1 MNNKKLR
8 FTVLSILVLVMV
20 CLAAFTGCRDKK
32 NNGGDSNASST
43 EIYIEKS
50 LQPRLLYVEGQ
61 DFDFSTGA
69 VTVSKG
75 DEKTRVPFSD
85 SRVTVTGYDK
95 YTLGNQTLT
104 VSFEGKTTTLTVA
117 VIARMTVENV
127 ETEYFVGEKFNKTKG
142 RVKVAKD
149 DGSTSYVD
157 MKNDSITVKSFNSS
171 TAGSTNVTIQYANG
185 GATYECSF
193 SVNVYAPAKIDFK
206 QPNKK
211 DYMSHEK
218 ELNFAGG
225 YLYLEAAKPSTF
237 KKSINITNDMVVGY
251 DPDSVT
257 VANKDTAVAQTIK
270 VSYAGKEWFYDVNV
284 LYSPI
289 YVIESL
295 ADKIA
300 NVNLELSEGQTIADI
315 KLPAGA
321 GIAAKEAMQRYF
333 MLSSAD
339 QSKLDSELMLDFA
352 RVAAFYV
359 NTNDYVNAVN
369 DLSDAFILT
378 ADGQLTYPGKTY
390 EAVVKAIDALNDP
403 KSAYNASAALML
415 QIKDAF
421 GEETLTGNYK
431 ISQLTSPHTEE
442 VALSI
447 ADKLQHVIT
456 IYDLLKNIPSTW
468 KTDLLNNTAA
478 FTSNYGAD
486 ILSAVFTIS
495 SSEYTGSRYSGLYA
509 VITGWRSDF
518 FEIIYSYYY
527 YAKDGGKDQLTTDLW
542 GKVPAPGILED
553 FYTTFNRAYEIGSQL
568 TTQYQQ
574 SPGSVN
580 GTDLFVFHYYYRKAL
595 DFSKQVKASG
605 NELYTTLYNA
615 INLDAYINVYLNA
628 PSSKLLGYYDFIGP
642 VLDNSNVALAHDAY
656 FAILDV
662 YATTG
667 EVASNNENRTKILN
681 LFNSMVN
688 LSPSEL
694 HWFLSSVCFNYHNV
708 AGAVLIF
715 DFQNPSNWI
724 AQLMYGFFFQEL
736 PKNSDGTLHN
746 AQAAFANLIQ
756 AMETYPTAQFNEDA
770 IEDFKSYMKLVNEQ
784 FNELTATEKTAFRN
798 LAGNLLDKCNKYYN
812 AVLDQT
818 TVTLSTEMK
827 AKFDELYGIL
837 DKFNNI
843 VNDSDKTK
851 LAAAYPALMGLYSK
865 ATVLYNEICD
875 AAKANSSV
883 AHALNAYLYEIT
895 LDDEE
900 IPTVLKFTLDSYY
913 NYIKYVSYT
922 TMVPNGHLDYVN
934 SLSDTLIQL
943 LPLYE
948 AELNG
953 TVYDN
958 INAMIAIV
966 RALDDEKLSAF
977 YSINGSIAYFDAI
990 KRYAD
995 ATFPDQN
1002 ALNAGAMT
1010 DKIDSILALY
1020 KEFEELY
1027 TIVLNSTKYNET
1039 QRTIACTAMIAIY
1052 NKAKLVYDEILEAAG
1067 SDANIMNAINFKFFS
1082 VTVTEGGDPIEGLL
1096 DDYVN
1101 YMKLTTN
1108 SLLSSGEDLMNAAK
1122 VESVKA
1128 LLIKLI
1134 PLLKA
1139 EATGTAYTGTDILDL
1154 LVELRNLNPA
1164 DKYAFYVLQG
1174 NLALYAELERY
1185 LEAQLSEAGKTSE
1198 IVSYL
1203 FNAEIYYSL
1212 YELDNEDSAS
1222 LETFKTAMENAI
1234 TAYASLTEAD
1244 KAVLDTLYYE
1254 QLLAKYN
1261 ALFPAA

>member
-20 CLAAFTGCRDKK
+20 CLVAFTGCKDKK

-69 VTVSKG
+69 ITVSKG

-127 ETEYFVGEKFNKTKG
+127 ETEYFVGESFNKTKG

-237 KKSINITNDMVVGY
+237 KKSINITTDMTVGY

-257 VANKDTAVAQTIK
+257 AANKDTAVTQTVK
-270 VSYAGKEWFYDVNV
+270 VSYAGQEWFYDVTV

-295 ADKIA
+295 TDKIS
-300 NVNLELSEGQTIADI
+300 NVNLELTEGQTIADI

-321 GIAAKEAMQRYF
+321 GVAAKEAMQRYF
-333 MLSSAD
+333 MLSSTD
-339 QSKLDSELMLDFA
+339 QSKLDSELMLNFA

-369 DLSDAFILT
+369 DLSDAFVLT
-378 ADGQLTYPGKTY
+378 ANGQLTYPGKTY

-421 GEETLTGNYK
+421 GEETFTGNYK

-442 VALSI
+442 IALSI

-456 IYDLLKNIPSTW
+456 IYDLLKDIPSSW
-468 KTDLLNNTAA
+468 KNDLLNDKAA

-486 ILSAVFTIS
+486 ILNAVFTIS
-495 SSEYTGSRYSGLYA
+495 SSDYTGSRYSGLYA

-527 YAKDGGKDQLTTDLW
+527 YAKEGGKDQLTSDLW

-553 FYTTFNRAYEIGSQL
+553 FYTTFNQAYEVGSQI
-568 TTQYQQ
+568 TAQYQQ
-574 SPGSVN
+574 SPGSVT

-595 DFSKQVKASG
+595 ELSNQVKASG

-656 FAILDV
+656 FAILEV

-667 EVASNNENRTKILN
+667 EIASTNENRVKILN
-681 LFNSMVN
+681 LFNAMVD
-688 LSPSEL
+688 LTPSEL
-694 HWFLSSVCFNYHNV
+694 HWFLSSICFNYHNV

-715 DFQNPSNWI
+715 DYQNASNWI

-736 PKNSDGTLHN
+736 PHNSDGTLHN

-756 AMETYPTAQFNEDA
+756 AMEVYPTAQYNEDA
-770 IEDFKSYMKLVNEQ
+770 LKDFKSYMKLVNEQ
-784 FNELTATEKTAFRN
+784 FSALTSTEKTSFRN

-812 AVLDQT
+812 AVIDQT
-818 TVTLSTEMK
+818 TVTPSTEMK
-827 AKFDELYGIL
+827 AKFDELYNTL
-837 DKFNNI
+837 DKFKALMD
-843 VNDSDKTK
+843 DSDKMK
-851 LAAAYPALMGLYSK
+851 LAAAYPTLMGLYSK
-865 ATVLYNEICD
+865 ATALYNEIQE
-875 AAKANSSV
+875 AAKLNASV
-883 AHALNAYLYEIT
+883 GHAFNAYLYEVSDGDTQNPI
-895 LDDEE
+895 
-900 IPTVLKFTLDSYY
+900 VYKFTLDSYY
-913 NYIKYVSYT
+913 YFVKYVTYSSV
-922 TMVPNGHLDYVN
+922 VPNGHLDYVK
-934 SLSDTLIQL
+934 SLSDTLIAL
-943 LPLYE
+943 LPLFE

-953 TVYDN
+953 TVYANMSD
-958 INAMIAIV
+958 MIAIF
-966 RALDDEKLSAF
+966 RSLDEDELSAF
-977 YSINGSIAYFDAI
+977 YSINASVAYFDAI
-990 KRYAD
+990 NRYAN
-995 ATFPDQN
+995 ATFADQN
-1002 ALNAGAMT
+1002 VLNAGAMT
-1010 DKIDSILALY
+1010 AKIDEILALY
-1020 KEFEELY
+1020 KEFEEMY
-1027 TIVLNSTKYNET
+1027 AIVLNGTQYNET

-1052 NKAKLVYDEILEAAG
+1052 NKVCVLYAEVLEAA
-1067 SDANIMNAINFKFFS
+1067 SNDADIMNAVNFKLLS
-1082 VTVTEGGDPIEGLL
+1082 VTITESSNPITGLL
-1096 DDYVN
+1096 DDFVV
-1101 YMKLTTN
+1101 YMHLTTK
-1108 SLLSSGEDLMNAAK
+1108 SLLSSSEELINAAK
-1122 VESVKA
+1122 VESVQA

-1154 LVELRNLNPA
+1154 LVELRSLTPE
-1164 DKYAFYVLQG
+1164 DKYAFYVIQG
-1174 NLALYAELERY
+1174 NLAFYAELERF
-1185 LEAQLSEAGKTSE
+1185 LEGQLSDAGKASG

-1222 LETFKTAMENAI
+1222 IETFKTAMENAI
-1234 TAYASLTEAD
+1234 AAYASLTAED
-1244 KAVLDTLYYE
+1244 KEVLDTLYYE